1 MTVHNGPFELG
12 RLGWRFKL
20 KHWLLSLVAGK
31 DAVVL
36 NCSIGKD
43 GAAIT
48 IKGGQDLYAGTAVV
62 FGGGVG
68 LTIGISVEAP
78 D

>member
-1 MTVHNGPFELG
+1 MSAPNGPFELG
-12 RLGWRFKL
+12 PIGWRFKF
-20 KHWLLSLVAGK
+20 KQWLLSLIAGK

-48 IKGGQDLYAGTAVV
+48 IKDGQDLYAGTAQVI
-62 FGGGVG
+62 GGGVG